1 MSVNATNPP
10 GEGHIE
16 TYDLAVGNGK
26 LEFQT
31 VQFTDPAP
39 DAGQILDKAGHEPPD
54 AYAVIALLPNGAT
67 EDLRPNEPF
76 DLRGRG
82 VEKVLVFET
91 DRLFRF
97 ELNRR
102 LLVWGER
109 YISGRILK
117 LLAGVDPDGFD
128 VFQDVPGGQDIL
140 IGDGTEL
147 DLDKP
152 GVERLGTVA
161 RKPKTYRIKVNRKDP
176 IDWPRPYITGA
187 EVKGLAGSPHDFVV
201 NMKVSGPG
209 EEPEIA
215 DGQKVDLTPEGVEHF
230 TTRAPSTQFG

>member
-1 MSVNATNPP
+1 MSANTTNTP
-10 GEGHIE
+10 GEGHNE
-16 TYDLAVGNGK
+16 MYDLAVGNGK
-26 LEFQT
+26 LEFRT
-31 VQFTDPAP
+31 IRISDPVP
-39 DAGQILDKAGHEPPD
+39 TGSQILEAAGLEPSD
-54 AYAVIALLPNGAT
+54 AYVVIGLLPDRAM
-67 EDLRPNEPF
+67 EDLRPTETF

-109 YISGRILK
+109 YVSGRILK

-140 IGDGTEL
+140 IGDETVL

-152 GVERLGTVA
+152 GVEHLVTVA

-187 EVKGLAGSPHDFVV
+187 EVKQQAGSPPDFVV
-201 NMKVSGPG
+201 NLKVNGPG
-209 EEPEIA
+209 EDPEIA
-215 DGQKVDLTPEGVEHF
+215 DGQKVDLTPDGVEHF